1 MCIRDR
7 SSTSIDL
14 QTQTVLPRSGGP
26 SWFSIKASTVDGS
39 VIECSL
45 QDITERVQSTERLEY
60 LASHDPLTGCLN
72 LRGLAL
78 ETDKAG
84 ARPTALAYFDLDR
97 FKLINDLYGHNAG
110 DNVLKQVAERMGS
123 VLHRHDKLARVGGDE
138 FVIVFSRAT
147 MAESEVS
154 CNSIAM
160 LIGSTPFQI
169 ENQSFSLDVS
179 GGLVGMEQFGQS
191 PLKDIVSAADTLCR
205 MAKKRSNQRLM
216 VMDSNDRFFQQHQDE
231 LELINCFERGETPQG
246 LFLVMQPELS
256 LSRPFDSL
264 NFEILVRLRKPDGTV
279 VPASTIIEAAEAHGK
294 TAIIDRWVVTTAIDW
309 LERNVQ
315 NLHNTHFV
323 GVNLSGGSLNDESF
337 IAELFALFEKHPM
350 ALSKICIEIT
360 ETVAIT
366 DMRNMQR
373 FIDRVRALGAKVGLD
388 DFGAG
393 YSSFGYLKDLSVD
406 ALKLDGSLVRDAA
419 RSQSGMA
426 IIMAIGGLVNSL
438 GMKSVGEFAEDLVTI
453 RALVEAGIDYAQG
466 YGISKPVEPA
476 RILAARSGADFIE
489 DPEILAFVKQLQ
501 ANADVTMPLF
511 PEVPQGIL
519 H

>member
-1 MCIRDR
+1 MCIRD
-7 SSTSIDL
+7 S
-14 QTQTVLPRSGGP
+14 
-26 SWFSIKASTVDGS
+26 
-39 VIECSL
+39 
-45 QDITERVQSTERLEY
+45 
-60 LASHDPLTGCLN
+60 
-72 LRGLAL
+72 
-78 ETDKAG
+78 
-84 ARPTALAYFDLDR
+84 
-97 FKLINDLYGHNAG
+97 
-110 DNVLKQVAERMGS
+110 
-123 VLHRHDKLARVGGDE
+123 
-138 FVIVFSRAT
+138 
-147 MAESEVS
+147 
-154 CNSIAM
+154 SIAM

-373 FIDRVRALGAKVGLD
+373 FIDRCLL
-388 DFGAG
+388 
-393 YSSFGYLKDLSVD
+393 
-406 ALKLDGSLVRDAA
+406 
-419 RSQSGMA
+419 
-426 IIMAIGGLVNSL
+426 
-438 GMKSVGEFAEDLVTI
+438 
-453 RALVEAGIDYAQG
+453 
-466 YGISKPVEPA
+466 
-476 RILAARSGADFIE
+476 
-489 DPEILAFVKQLQ
+489 
-501 ANADVTMPLF
+501 
-511 PEVPQGIL
+511 
-519 H
+519 